1 MDEQQVEDIVKCSDC
16 GSRNLTRDE
25 TRGEVVCDDCGL
37 VLEDNV
43 IDQGAEWRVFSPEQG
58 DQRARTGAPMTVM
71 LHDKGLSTD
80 IDWQNKDYS
89 GKTINSRFD
98 HSSIACENGRSAVE
112 YQMLPKEI
120 SQWHWPNSTEW
131 PVVLNYQN
139 LSARQRL

>member
-1 MDEQQVEDIVKCSDC
+1 MDNNQHVEDIVKCSDC
-16 GSRNLTRDE
+16 GSRSLTRDE

-80 IDWQNKDYS
+80 IDCMLVVDKIPPRIDNEN
-89 GKTINSRFD
+89 GLCEINS
-98 HSSIACENGRSAVE
+98 
-112 YQMLPKEI
+112 MK
-120 SQWHWPNSTEW
+120 
-131 PVVLNYQN
+131 
-139 LSARQRL
+139 